1 MAENRNW
8 LMAVAITLA
17 GLFCREGIYHY
28 IDVLVIRH
36 LWWVRCCPLN
46 DVIVLFIAVI
56 LTFWALCKPKSYR
69 TAKSSGFW
77 KYAIAVMLALF
88 YLYVRTTHGE
98 ALVPFCAPSFLYYSD
113 ITLLLL
119 ALWCFK
125 LPRNKKE
132 EVAKQKKDLLGRD
145 IEVNTIFAYLT
156 NEDNDYDEAMAVAI
170 TGSWGVGKTTFL
182 HQLQAKFK
190 NNSINYFEY
199 SPWHKS
205 GEVVTVDFLQH
216 LREYLAEEGFSF
228 ESLNHYIT
236 SLKVSNVTN
245 WFSWTLHAIR
255 HFWTGENSIS
265 HQIEHVQEEMKC
277 LTKPVYAF
285 IDDID
290 RVEEKDLRDV
300 MALVRSTASFPNL
313 VYIVAYDREVTAKML
328 GKDNGEKYLSKIFNA
343 SFALQS
349 VEEEKM
355 QDLATTML
363 YEQHPEIKR
372 EVSVTYSLFY
382 GIEITR
388 YLPTLRD
395 LYRYINLFAK
405 DYESMCE
412 TREQT
417 WFDYEMFAIL
427 ELLKH
432 TDLITWEM
440 LRAKPAL
447 YLQVENEY
455 WDSWAKYKL
464 KEESKIDNK
473 DSLALLKYIFGDER
487 KTECEFMVPG
497 GLQMMFM
504 NKLSADYITKQEF
517 EEAINSNRLVDYARN
532 WASNKENLMF
542 CLGHRLDL
550 GIEQILDISIMVL
563 ENRVNPVPFFDEHL
577 RAETETHP
585 LVTFSRIRQTASP
598 YTYVEQHH
606 ELYLLVYEKVI
617 NDNDG
622 TTLAKLKVKAA
633 EVEKPREMLAIV
645 YGMMMIDASVDRIP
659 DKWMYELER
668 ILFERLVNEH
678 DMSNL
683 DEQYYVAEAM
693 EYLPVYDFVNIKTKP
708 LLEMDLATWLKL
720 TLRVDK
726 HVIGPAQI
734 VVDAA
739 TMHTLF
745 DTYKEYTDLIGEL
758 KAHYSADKTAIA
770 MIEEHEKLTRDTDLI
785 EALPASSFDIKK
797 YPVLD
802 GIHTDY
808 QADSIYMTPFYERMK
823 EYMKK
828 EKGGM
833 FFENKSRQIG
843 LFEE

>member
-1 MAENRNW
+1 MAGNRNW

-17 GLFCREGIYHY
+17 SMFCREGIYHY
-28 IDVLVIRH
+28 IDVLVIHH
-36 LWWVRCCPLN
+36 LWWVTCCPLN
-46 DVIVLFIAVI
+46 DVIILFIAVI
-56 LTFWALCKPKSYR
+56 LTLWTLCKPKSYR
-69 TAKSSGFW
+69 ITKSRGFW

-88 YLYVRTTHGE
+88 YLYVRYAHGK
-98 ALVPFCAPSFLYYSD
+98 ALVPFYAPSFLFYSD
-113 ITLLLL
+113 IILLLL
-119 ALWCFK
+119 VLWCFDF
-125 LPRNKKE
+125 PRNKKE
-132 EVAKQKKDLLGRD
+132 KVAKQKKDLLGRD

-156 NEDNDYDEAMAVAI
+156 NEENDYDEAMAIAI

-190 NNSINYFEY
+190 DKGISFFQY

-216 LREYLAEEGFSF
+216 LREYLADEGFSF

-245 WFSWTLHAIR
+245 WFSWTLHTIR

-313 VYIVAYDREVTAKML
+313 VYIVAYDRDVTAKML
-328 GKDNGEKYLSKIFNA
+328 GIDNGEKYLSKIFNA
-343 SFALQS
+343 SFALQAI
-349 VEEEKM
+349 EEEQM
-355 QDLATTML
+355 QNLAKSML
-363 YEQHPEIKR
+363 YGQYPEMKGD
-372 EVSVTYSLFY
+372 VLMTHSPFD
-382 GIEITR
+382 GIEITC

-395 LYRYINLFAK
+395 LYRYMNLFAK
-405 DYESMCE
+405 DYDAMRE

-417 WFDYEMFAIL
+417 WFDYEMFVIL

-464 KEESKIDNK
+464 KEETKIDNK
-473 DSLALLKYIFGDER
+473 DSLTLLKYIFGDER
-487 KTECEFMVPG
+487 KTESEFMVPG

-504 NKLSADYITKQEF
+504 NKLSANYITKQEF
-517 EEAINSNRLVDYARN
+517 EEAINSNRLVDYAKN
-532 WASNKENLMF
+532 WVSNKENLMF
-542 CLGHRLDL
+542 SLGHRLDL
-550 GIEQILDISIMVL
+550 DIEWILDISILGL
-563 ENRVNPVPFFDEHL
+563 ENRVSLMPFSGEHL

-585 LVTFSRIRQTASP
+585 LVTFSRIRQMASP

-606 ELYLLVYEKVI
+606 ELYLLVYEKVM

-622 TTLAKLKVKAA
+622 TTLAKLKVIA
-633 EVEKPREMLAIV
+633 EGVDKPREMLAIV
-645 YGMMMIDASVDRIP
+645 YGMMMIDASVDRIA
-659 DKWMYELER
+659 DKWMYELES

-678 DMSNL
+678 DMSNV
-683 DEQYYVAEAM
+683 DEQYYVVEAM
-693 EYLPVYDFVNIKTKP
+693 EYLPVFDFVNKKTLP

-726 HVIGPAQI
+726 DVMGPSQI
-734 VVDAA
+734 VVDVA

-745 DTYKEYTDLIGEL
+745 DTYKEYTDLMGEL
-758 KAHYSADKTAIA
+758 KTHYSADKSALAI
-770 MIEEHEKLTRDTDLI
+770 IDEHEKLTRDTDLI
-785 EALPASSFDIKK
+785 EALTVSSYDIKK
-797 YPVLD
+797 YPALD
-802 GIHTDY
+802 AIHTDN
-808 QADSIYMTPFYERMK
+808 QLDSWNEMSFLEMTK
-823 EYMKK
+823 KDMKK
-828 EKGGM
+828 GNGA
-833 FFENKSRQIG
+833 FYGNKSRQIG
-843 LFEE
+843 LFDDE

>member
-1 MAENRNW
+1 MAVNRNW
-8 LMAVAITLA
+8 LMALAIILA
-17 GLFCREGIYHY
+17 SLFCREGIYHY
-28 IDVLVIRH
+28 IDILVIRH
-36 LWWVRCCPLN
+36 LWWVTSCPLN
-46 DVIVLFIAVI
+46 DAIVLFIAVI
-56 LTFWALCKPKSYR
+56 LTLWTLCKPKSYR
-69 TAKSSGFW
+69 TAKGGGFW

-88 YLYVRTTHGE
+88 YLYVRYAHGE
-98 ALVPFCAPSFLYYSD
+98 ALVPFYAPLILFYSD
-113 ITLLLL
+113 IILLLIT
-119 ALWCFK
+119 LWCFE
-125 LPRNKKE
+125 LPYYKKE
-132 EVAKQKKDLLGRD
+132 EVAKLKKDLLGRD
-145 IEVNTIFAYLT
+145 VEVNTIYAYLT
-156 NEDNDYDEAMAVAI
+156 NEDNDYDEALAVAI

-190 NNSINYFEY
+190 ENGISYFEY

-205 GEVVTVDFLQH
+205 GDAVTVDFLQH

-236 SLKVSNVTN
+236 SLKVSSVTN
-245 WFSWTLHAIR
+245 WFSWTLHTIR

-328 GKDNGEKYLSKIFNA
+328 MKDNGEKYLSKIFNA

-349 VEEEKM
+349 VEEEQM
-355 QDLATTML
+355 QNLATEML
-363 YEQHPEIKR
+363 YKQYPEMKQDDSPF
-372 EVSVTYSLFY
+372 V

-395 LYRYINLFAK
+395 LYRYLNLFAK
-405 DYESMCE
+405 DYEAMHE

-417 WFDYEMFAIL
+417 WFDYEMFVIL

-447 YLQVENEY
+447 YLQVENDY
-455 WDSWAKYKL
+455 WDSWAQYQL
-464 KEESKIDNK
+464 KEDPKIDNK

-487 KTECEFMVPG
+487 KTESEFKTPG
-497 GLQMMFM
+497 ALQMMFM
-504 NKLSADYITKQEF
+504 NKLSVDYIKKREF
-517 EEAINSNRLVDYARN
+517 EEAINSNRLMDYAKN

-550 GIEQILDISIMVL
+550 DIEQILGINILVL
-563 ENRVNPVPFFDEHL
+563 EKRVSQMSFFGEHL
-577 RAETETHP
+577 RVETGIHP
-585 LVTFSRIRQTASP
+585 LVTFSKIRQTASP
-598 YTYVEQHH
+598 YTYVKQHH
-606 ELYLLVYEKVI
+606 ELYLLVYEKVL
-617 NDNDG
+617 NDNTG
-622 TTLAKLKVKAA
+622 TTLAKLKMKAA
-633 EVEKPREMLAIV
+633 EIEKPREMLAIV
-645 YGMMMIDASVDRIP
+645 YGMMMIDSSMDRIP
-659 DKWMYELER
+659 AKWMYELER

-678 DMSNL
+678 DMENL
-683 DEQYYVAEAM
+683 DDQYYVAEAL
-693 EYLPVYDFVNIKTKP
+693 EYLPVFDFVNKKTKP
-708 LLEMDLATWLKL
+708 LLEKDLATWLKL
-720 TLRVDK
+720 TLRVDRD
-726 HVIGPAQI
+726 VIEPTKI

-745 DTYKEYTDLIGEL
+745 DTYNEYVELMKEL
-758 KAHYSADKTAIA
+758 KTYYAADKVALA
-770 MIEEHEKLTRDTDLI
+770 MIEEHENLTRDTDLI
-785 EALPASSFDIKK
+785 GALPVSSFDIKK
-797 YPVLD
+797 YPTLD
-802 GIHTDY
+802 GIHSDNQLDT
-808 QADSIYMTPFYERMK
+808 IYMTSFYERTK